1 MKYIN
6 RTNDFAKV
14 ISSINNYDITYIL
27 SGKAFGLTSFMQEL
41 GKRLFQ
47 YHVFTLN
54 TINGVNVANLLV
66 SEIMHSDE
74 RKKFKKM
81 AEQELGEKSIT
92 LLAAIFQGIPYAG
105 PTLAQLV
112 EGKEL
117 PAIYAGNYSSAIEE
131 IIMPYIKE
139 FVKTQ
144 HVLILLDEAQNM
156 SEESYNLVAN
166 LAMVDGVKIVLGV
179 TETINSNYIKL
190 KNSLA
195 LYSNIESNIVP
206 FGQPEEKLIRELAAH
221 LGLTFTEDEVK
232 TILIKTQRNIHLII
246 DCMISMSASGTNKFS
261 FDEMDKAVI
270 SFLHICYFG
279 LTSATLK
286 QMLDMSNVYCLN
298 IDEEMPAVLNNLEFH
313 GCITK
318 KNTDNIVIYFI
329 ASLYHPEIQKC
340 INEFSDILYYKNIV
354 YDYYRR
360 PGMVDAP
367 GNIELLYKLSI
378 EFADRNKKIY
388 ALSLLKL
395 KLEKGEYIPEDVI
408 ANAKLSKKN
417 NEEIELSVLYFI
429 RERRYS
435 EALKW
440 IESLRGKRNNSHYQ
454 TLKSILLNRVRRFS
468 EAEDMLTYNIATTS
482 NPKILNTLLA
492 YFTANCIHTNQKQKA
507 LSEYQE
513 KKEQLVGTE
522 NWGYFLRN
530 LASAVSFSDKEKF
543 FLDAIDNFT
552 EFNDD
557 YGIYS
562 CKCNWGN
569 ALCVAR
575 KPSEGLLLLK
585 QAEIGLQQ
593 FGPNHLHII
602 YNDLGVCYLMLG
614 DTKNASKYIA
624 LAEKLAY
631 NKMPRLITSINKA
644 CLLMVKNEYK
654 LSSQTLN
661 SIENE
666 VLEHP
671 VSSIRNKYFTNRL
684 LLEYTK
690 GIDYFRN
697 FYQTYEQYIDK
708 FVNKD
713 IINEYQKLFSE
724 NKKIEYPSKAWGT
737 LFSPAGLAYWYLD
750 PLKMI

>member
-1 MKYIN
+1 MEYIN
-6 RTNDFAKV
+6 RTNDFEQV
-14 ISSINNYDITYIL
+14 ISSINNHDITYIL

-66 SEIMHSDE
+66 SDIMHSDE

-92 LLAAIFQGIPYAG
+92 LLSAIFQGIPYAG
-105 PTLAQLV
+105 PALAQLV

-117 PAIYAGNYSSAIEE
+117 PAIYAGNYSSAVEE
-131 IIMPYIKE
+131 IILPYIKDY
-139 FVKTQ
+139 VQTQ

-179 TETINSNYIKL
+179 TETIKSNYIKL

-195 LYSNIESNIVP
+195 LYSNIESNIVL
-206 FGQPEEKLIRELAAH
+206 FGQPEEKLVRELAAH
-221 LGLTFTEDEVK
+221 LGLTFTDDEVK
-232 TILIKTQRNIHLII
+232 TILVETQRNIHLII
-246 DCMISMSASGTNKFS
+246 DCMISMSTFGTNMFS

-286 QMLDMSNVYCLN
+286 QMLTMSNIYCLN
-298 IDEEMPAVLNNLEFH
+298 IDDEMPAVLNDLELH

-318 KNTDNIVIYFI
+318 KITGNIVIYFI

-360 PGMVDAP
+360 PGMADMS

-378 EFADRNKKIY
+378 EFADRNKKTY
-388 ALSLLKL
+388 AISLLKL
-395 KLEKGEYIPEDVI
+395 KLEKGEYVPEDVI
-408 ANAKLSKKN
+408 SNADLSKRN
-417 NEEIELSVLYFI
+417 NEEIELSVLYYT

-454 TLKSILLNRVRRFS
+454 ILKSILLNRVRRFS
-468 EAEDMLTYNIATTS
+468 EAEDMLTHNIVATNT
-482 NPKILNTLLA
+482 PKILNTLLA
-492 YFTANCIHTNQKQKA
+492 YYTANCIHTNQKQKA
-507 LSEYQE
+507 LSEYQN
-513 KKEQLVGTE
+513 KKDQLKGTE

-530 LASAVSFSDKEKF
+530 LASAVSFPEKEKF

-552 EFNDD
+552 AFNDD

-569 ALCVAR
+569 ALCVER
-575 KPSEGLLLLK
+575 KASEGLSLLK
-585 QAEIGLQQ
+585 QAERGLQQ

-631 NKMPRLITSINKA
+631 NKMPRLMTSINKS
-644 CLLMVKNEYK
+644 CLLMVKNEYS
-654 LSSQTLN
+654 LSSQILN
-661 SIENE
+661 SIESE

-671 VSSIRNKYFTNRL
+671 VASIRNKYFTNRL

-690 GIDYFRN
+690 GIDFFRDFCKN
-697 FYQTYEQYIDK
+697 YEQYIDK
-708 FVNKD
+708 FVDKE
-713 IINEYQKLFSE
+713 IINEYQNLYSE
-724 NKKIEYPSKAWGT
+724 NRQIEYPSTEWNT
-737 LFSPAGLAYWYLD
+737 LFAPAGLAYWYFD